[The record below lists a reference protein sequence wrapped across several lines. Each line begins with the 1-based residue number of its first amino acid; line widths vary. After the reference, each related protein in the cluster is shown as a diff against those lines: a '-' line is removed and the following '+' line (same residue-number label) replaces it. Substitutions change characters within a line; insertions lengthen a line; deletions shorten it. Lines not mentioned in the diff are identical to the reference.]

1 MSVKLRNIILVL
13 KDQGPPARFFRNWF
27 VTRNAWGLFSK
38 NSHIAAYSGRPKI
51 MYSTKASSLRAAD
64 AMKKKQGV
72 HFSSYK
78 CLWCD
83 GYHVG
88 KNSSNK
94 VLVDINK

>member
-1 MSVKLRNIILVL
+1 
-13 KDQGPPARFFRNWF
+13 
-27 VTRNAWGLFSK
+27 
-38 NSHIAAYSGRPKI
+38 